1 MKQLYIIDYENA
13 HWCGGQLNCLAW
25 AKSPEE
31 AVIIAEGHM
40 EDAQRELFS
49 DEFGDVEDDEDAGDY
64 DDVAAFTVNSVEIM
78 DCNHEDWKFFMD
90 PTQSQF
96 YPIVN

>member
-49 DEFGDVEDDEDAGDY
+49 DEYAEDEEDYSDECSY
-64 DDVAAFTVNSVEIM
+64 TVNSVEVM
-78 DCNHEDWKFFMD
+78 DFRHEDWNFFMD